1 VTPERRGVVAIA
13 GAALLWST
21 GGLGIKAIAAPPLVI
36 TCWRSAFAGL
46 ALFAIFRP
54 RPRRS
59 ASFVA
64 AVVSYAACLTTFVV
78 ATKWTTAANAIFLQ
92 YSGVVWIIL
101 LAPLVVAEPWTVR
114 DATAV
119 AVALAGMAL
128 FFADRLEARG
138 SPGDVVALFSGVFFA
153 GLILFLRRDR
163 GDAGVAAAAWGNLL
177 AAAALAP
184 IVYEETPGPRDLV
197 ILALLGTL
205 QLAAAYVLF
214 VRGIRHV
221 PAAEASLV
229 SMLEPI
235 ANPVWVFLAFGERPS
250 GYALVG
256 GGVVLAA
263 IAGRTLASRDA
274 VPAPVPVAP
283 D

>member
-1 VTPERRGVVAIA
+1 VTPERRGVIAIA
-13 GAALLWST
+13 AAALLWST
-21 GGLGIKAIAAPPLVI
+21 GGVGIKAIAAPPLVI
-36 TCWRSAFAGL
+36 TCWRSAFAAL
-46 ALFAIFRP
+46 ALFAVFRP

-92 YSGVVWIIL
+92 YSGVVWIIA
-101 LAPLVVAEPWTVR
+101 LAPLVVREPWTAR

-119 AVALAGMAL
+119 AVALGGMAL

-184 IVYEETPGPRDLV
+184 LVRDEVPDARAVV
-197 ILALLGTL
+197 ILALLGTV
-205 QLAAAYVLF
+205 QLATAYVLF

-250 GYALVG
+250 GYALLG

-274 VPAPVPVAP
+274 LPAPVPLAP

>member
-1 VTPERRGVVAIA
+1 VTAERRGVLAIA

-21 GGLGIKAIAAPPLVI
+21 GGVGIKAIAASPLVI
-36 TCWRSAFAGL
+36 ASWRSAFAAL
-46 ALFAIFRP
+46 ALFAVFRP
-54 RPRRS
+54 RARWSP
-59 ASFVA
+59 SFVA
-64 AVVSYAACLTTFVV
+64 AVVCYAACLVTFVV

-92 YSGVVWIIL
+92 YSGIVWIIL
-101 LAPLVVAEPWTVR
+101 LAPVVVGEPWTAR

-119 AVALAGMAL
+119 GVALGGMAL
-128 FFADRLEARG
+128 FFADRFEARG
-138 SPGDVVALFSGVFFA
+138 NAGDVVALFSGVFFA

-163 GDAGVAAAAWGNLL
+163 GDAGVAAAAWGNVL

-184 IVYEETPGPRDLV
+184 IVYDQIPGTRDLV
-197 ILALLGTL
+197 ILALLGTI
-205 QLAAAYVLF
+205 QLATAYVLF
-214 VRGIRHV
+214 VLGIRHV

-256 GGVVLAA
+256 GVVVLAA

>member
-13 GAALLWST
+13 AAALLWST

-36 TCWRSAFAGL
+36 TCWRSAFAAL
-46 ALFAIFRP
+46 ALFAVFRP

-59 ASFVA
+59 ASFVV
-64 AVVSYAACLTTFVV
+64 AVVCYAACLTTFVV

-101 LAPLVVAEPWTVR
+101 FAPLVVGEPLTAR
-114 DATAV
+114 DAAAV
-119 AVALAGMAL
+119 GVALAGMAL

-138 SPGDVVALFSGVFFA
+138 SAGDVVALFSGVFFA

-177 AAAALAP
+177 AAAALGS
-184 IVYEETPGPRDLV
+184 IVYADIPGTRDLV
-197 ILALLGTL
+197 ILALLGTI
-205 QLAAAYVLF
+205 QLATAYVLF

-235 ANPVWVFLAFGERPS
+235 ANPVWVFLAFGERPT
-250 GYALVG
+250 GHALVG
-256 GGVVLAA
+256 GAVVLAA

-274 VPAPVPVAP
+274 APAPVPVVP